1 MMHENNRKSIEN
13 WKAKDYA
20 NAYWDYQNNWMFVR
34 NWINSFMPEEIADIG
49 EADEFLQICKNFHE
63 LGF

>member
-1 MMHENNRKSIEN
+1 MMHENNRKAIEN

-20 NAYWDYQNNWMFVR
+20 NAYRDYQNNWMFVK
-34 NWINSFMPEEIADIG
+34 NWISSFMPEEITDI
-49 EADEFLQICKNFHE
+49 EEEYDFYKICKNFHG